1 MLGKALKYDLKSIYK
16 LWLLLS
22 IIMLLVSAVCG
33 VCLRIVMTPT
43 DPAEH
48 FAAWAIFPILFIG
61 ISIIA
66 FGAYAVF
73 SFVYPIM
80 RFYKHFFTDEGYLT
94 FTLPIKRSTL
104 LNAKLLNTFIWNA
117 LSGVVLTL
125 SLVIVFLIAPAN
137 MNGTGIML
145 VTVFE
150 ELKELISSL
159 LPFVDGWTWASFVIG
174 VVMSIAYSIFST
186 LLIYAAV
193 TFGCVVAKKYKVLLS
208 IGVYYLATMALSFV
222 SFIFTTLFSIA
233 NSALMTIAADIGVVT
248 FNLIYLFTYLCTA
261 IFFVVLSVFV
271 YNFILSRIEKRLNLA

>member
-22 IIMLLVSAVCG
+22 IIMLLLSAVCG

-43 DPAEH
+43 DPTEH
-48 FAAWAIFPILFIG
+48 FSNWMIFPILFIG
-61 ISIIA
+61 IAIIA

-150 ELKELISSL
+150 EFKQLISSL
-159 LPFVDGWTWASFVIG
+159 IPFIDGWMWASFVIG
-174 VVMSIAYSIFST
+174 IVMSIVYSIFST

-193 TFGCVVAKKYKVLLS
+193 TFGCVVAKKHKVLLS
-208 IGVYYLATMALSFV
+208 IGVYYLAGMALSFV

-233 NSALMTIAADIGVVT
+233 NSALVTIAADIGVVT
-248 FNLIYLFTYLCTA
+248 YNLIYLFTYLCA
-261 IFFVVLSVFV
+261 ALFFIVLSVFV